1 MDRLQQIFDIIAKDG
16 FADKVLQEINLQK
29 GTVPDVKK
37 NELLMKPKTKSALG
51 DCCWAAY
58 LKDGSLRENSPN
70 SCYLH

>member
-1 MDRLQQIFDIIAKDG
+1 
-16 FADKVLQEINLQK
+16 
-29 GTVPDVKK
+29 
-37 NELLMKPKTKSALG
+37 MKPKTKSALG